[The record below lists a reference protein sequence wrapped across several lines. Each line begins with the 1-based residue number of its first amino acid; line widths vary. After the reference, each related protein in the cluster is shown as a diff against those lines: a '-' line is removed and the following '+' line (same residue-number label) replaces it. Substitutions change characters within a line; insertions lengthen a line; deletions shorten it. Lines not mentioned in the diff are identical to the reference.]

1 MPISSVHEQVYNR
14 FYPRNKGVQFAWY
27 VCTVLHR
34 TWYSFQWLHSLRS
47 RLVSRA
53 VNSFL
58 LIAVLLA
65 PGFVAAPQL
74 RPC

>member
-1 MPISSVHEQVYNR
+1 MRWNRWYRELSLLDREVVFIQQGELLSRENAADGRQVIR
-14 FYPRNKGVQFAWY
+14 
-27 VCTVLHR
+27 VCL
-34 TWYSFQWLHSLRS
+34 S
-47 RLVSRA
+47 LVSRA

-58 LIAVLLA
+58 FIAVLLA

>member
-1 MPISSVHEQVYNR
+1 MRWNRWYRELSLLDREVVFIQQGELLSGENAAEGRQVIRVCLSPVSS
-14 FYPRNKGVQFAWY
+14 
-27 VCTVLHR
+27 
-34 TWYSFQWLHSLRS
+34 
-47 RLVSRA
+47 A